1 MVNQKSIDHFS
12 WLYAFYKPFV
22 RMFFRIYYRRIQVV
36 GRENVTLERPLL
48 LAPNHQNALMDAI
61 AILSTLPYQ
70 PVFYAR
76 SDIFRKPLVIRILT
90 FLKIMPIYR
99 IRDGISN
106 VKRNDEMFDKGLR
119 VLENR
124 ISPLCIM
131 PEGNHGDKRR
141 LRPLV
146 KGIFRLAF
154 AAQEKYGNSPGIR
167 IVPVGID
174 WSHYIHFRS
183 DVLIQ
188 YGQPIELSEYY
199 QLYKTNPVEGI
210 NALKERLEREMSA
223 IMIDIR
229 PLDAYDTIERIRS
242 LVTPEL
248 LAQTGAGRTLAE
260 RLIAS
265 RQVVKGLNQAVADN
279 RLPQEL
285 PETVDTYYKQLS
297 RHRLRDHSVRRAPY
311 SIMALLLKIVLFTV
325 LLPVHLFGVVTNYLP
340 YSLPVLY
347 ARKIKDTQFRSSF
360 KFVLGIVFFLVWY
373 GLLAIVAGLLP
384 IDGKVKWTAFMLAPF
399 TGVFAI
405 EYYLFGKKLVSQLRM
420 TVFRWFTPRVFNQL
434 KQLRRQIVEQTLKTV

>member
-76 SDIFRKPLVIRILT
+76 SDIFNKPLIIRILT

-106 VKRNDEMFDKGLR
+106 VKRNDEMFEKGLT

-124 ISPLCIM
+124 IAPLTIM

-154 AAQEKYGNSPGIR
+154 AAQEKYGNAPGVR

-174 WSHYIHFRS
+174 WGHYINFRS

-188 YGQPIELSEYY
+188 YGHPIEVSEYFDR
-199 QLYKTNPVEGI
+199 YKANPAEGI

-229 PLDAYDTIERIRS
+229 PLEAYDTIERIRS

-285 PETVDTYYKQLS
+285 PEAVDTYYKQLS

-311 SIMALLLKIVLFTV
+311 SILALLLKIVLFTV

-373 GLLAIVAGLLP
+373 GLLAIVVGLIP
-384 IDGKVKWTAFMLAPF
+384 IECPAKWAAYALAPF
-399 TGVFAI
+399 AGVFAI